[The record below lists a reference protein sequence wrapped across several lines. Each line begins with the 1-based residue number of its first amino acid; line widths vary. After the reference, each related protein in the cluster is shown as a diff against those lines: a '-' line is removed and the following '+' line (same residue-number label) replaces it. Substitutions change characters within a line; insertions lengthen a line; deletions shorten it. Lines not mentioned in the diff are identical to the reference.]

1 MPFKGLQPHIAHC
14 FRNYTVV
21 RMRPAW
27 CSMFARDQDNRPEQ
41 LTQTSTMCLSIAPMF
56 SLLQKFGLEVTLP
69 SVRYR
74 RIILETPE
82 VEADLGTTFTRAL
95 LARSEQN
102 IYGRLTFE
110 EFLLLA
116 REVGMSINVWKEIG
130 ILPTAISLQVKL
142 YRQRPP
148 KNTLVRTLGEWLR
161 LTGCLKMRTFGNI
174 THPRVVSAGI

>member
-1 MPFKGLQPHIAHC
+1 M
-14 FRNYTVV
+14 
-21 RMRPAW
+21 
-27 CSMFARDQDNRPEQ
+27 
-41 LTQTSTMCLSIAPMF
+41 
-56 SLLQKFGLEVTLP
+56 TLP

-116 REVGMSINVWKEIG
+116 REVGISINVWKEIG
-130 ILPTAISLQVKL
+130 ILSSLLPYLCKLSYTAKDPPKIHLLGERLLLTGIYMSRQL
-142 YRQRPP
+142 RQR
-148 KNTLVRTLGEWLR
+148 LML
-161 LTGCLKMRTFGNI
+161 
-174 THPRVVSAGI
+174 PRQFAE

>member
-1 MPFKGLQPHIAHC
+1 M
-14 FRNYTVV
+14 
-21 RMRPAW
+21 
-27 CSMFARDQDNRPEQ
+27 
-41 LTQTSTMCLSIAPMF
+41 
-56 SLLQKFGLEVTLP
+56 TLP

-116 REVGMSINVWKEIG
+116 REVGISINVWKEIG
-130 ILPTAISLQVKL
+130 I
-142 YRQRPP
+142 
-148 KNTLVRTLGEWLR
+148 
-161 LTGCLKMRTFGNI
+161 
-174 THPRVVSAGI
+174 

>member
-1 MPFKGLQPHIAHC
+1 
-14 FRNYTVV
+14 
-21 RMRPAW
+21 
-27 CSMFARDQDNRPEQ
+27 
-41 LTQTSTMCLSIAPMF
+41 MCLSIAPMF
-56 SLLQKFGLEVTLP
+56 SLLQKFGLAVTLP

-116 REVGMSINVWKEIG
+116 REVSININVWSG
-130 ILPTAISLQVKL
+130 
-142 YRQRPP
+142 RR
-148 KNTLVRTLGEWLR
+148 
-161 LTGCLKMRTFGNI
+161 
-174 THPRVVSAGI
+174 